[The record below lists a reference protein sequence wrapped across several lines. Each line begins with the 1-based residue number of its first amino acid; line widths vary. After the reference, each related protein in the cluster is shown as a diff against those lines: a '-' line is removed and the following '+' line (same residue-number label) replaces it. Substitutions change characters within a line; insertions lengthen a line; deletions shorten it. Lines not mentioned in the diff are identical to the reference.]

1 MHVIQ
6 DPGRPAAIEDPVNT
20 WLIHRLAIRLLPVAL
35 RLGIHP
41 NTVSLAGLGFGI
53 LAGVAYWHWREPLC
67 VVAGLVLM
75 LGWHVMDGLDG
86 KLARA
91 SGKASA
97 FGRLIDG
104 ICDYLVFVVVM
115 LPLALTF
122 ADGGATLILCLAG
135 GLCHAVQA
143 AWYEGEREGWRR
155 RAEGRFTAR
164 SRPATG
170 SILEVGHNWLEAK
183 LGSGRRPID
192 DTLAR
197 DPARLA
203 AYLLATAPWLRR
215 AAIVD
220 ANNRSLALAIACL
233 AGEPRFY
240 WAWEIIGL
248 SLVAFGVAARLRR
261 VETGISAMALPAPP
275 LLEPVTKRR
284 SISPRAGIPEQGG
297 QI

>member
-1 MHVIQ
+1 M
-6 DPGRPAAIEDPVNT
+6 
-20 WLIHRLAIRLLPVAL
+20 LPWAL

-41 NTVSLAGLGFGI
+41 NSISLTGLGFGI
-53 LAGVAYWHWREPLC
+53 LAGYCYWHWRQPVF
-67 VVAGLVLM
+67 VVAGLLLM
-75 LGWHVMDGLDG
+75 LGWHIMDGLDG

-115 LPLALTF
+115 VPLALSF
-122 ADGGATLILCLAG
+122 DDGGKTLLLCLAA

-164 SRPATG
+164 DRPATG
-170 SILEVGHNWLEAK
+170 SVLEAGHNWLEAQ
-183 LGSGRRPID
+183 LGSGLRPID
-192 DTLAR
+192 ATLAR
-197 DPARLA
+197 EPALRD
-203 AYLLATAPWLRR
+203 AYLAATAPWLRR

-233 AGEPRFY
+233 AGEPRAY
-240 WAWEIIGL
+240 WAWEIVAL
-248 SLVAFGVAARLRR
+248 SLVAFAVAIALRR
-261 VETGISAMALPAPP
+261 AESRVSAMAFGGEP
-275 LLEPVTKRR
+275 LLQLSTKQGAG
-284 SISPRAGIPEQGG
+284 PRHADAPGQGG